1 MTSRIHWAW
10 FILTASFATIFI
22 HYSIRLGYGIL
33 MPEMIQSLKITKAQ
47 AGTIASSFYLSYSIF
62 SPIMGFAVDR
72 FSSRVLLTICSAIF
86 ATGTYL
92 LSRPETL
99 SQACFAFFIVGVGAS
114 AMWTP
119 VVTLVQRWY
128 GAKRRG
134 LALGILS
141 VSYAIGYGVMGIA
154 LPPVVAGYGW
164 RACWLILALFSL
176 LLVPLNGILLRN
188 HPRDL
193 NLNPWGEGE
202 KSSAPVS
209 PDQGKKRIHYRQ
221 LLRMPSLWFAAVSYL
236 FIAFTAYLVNLFIV
250 TYGNLE
256 LKYSFPQAAQLA
268 SGIAFSG
275 IAGAFL
281 LPLLSDFI
289 GRKKCLLIINAG
301 MTASILLIIWAGKSW
316 SSLFAAVCIFGV
328 FYAAVWPVYAA
339 AAADFFPREAT
350 GTVLGFWTIFYGI
363 SLVIAPALGGY
374 IADQTGTFRYSFLV
388 SLFTGC
394 MAVLFFLPVK
404 RYVSSAGPAVN
415 PKEITPPQ

>member
-289 GRKKCLLIINAG
+289 GRKKCLLIINGG

-404 RYVSSAGPAVN
+404 RYVSPAGPAAN
-415 PKEITPPQ
+415 PKEITPP

>member
-188 HPRDL
+188 YPRDL
-193 NLNPWGEGE
+193 NLNPWGEGN
-202 KSSAPVS
+202 KTSVPVS

-301 MTASILLIIWAGKSW
+301 MTASILLIIWAGNSW

-394 MAVLFFLPVK
+394 LAVLFFLPVK

-415 PKEITPPQ
+415 PKEITPP

>member
-10 FILTASFATIFI
+10 VILTASFATIFI

-33 MPEMIQSLKITKAQ
+33 MPEMIQSLQISKAQ
-47 AGTIASSFYLSYSIF
+47 AGTIASSFYLAYGIF

-72 FSSRVLLTICSAIF
+72 FNSRILLTVCSAIL
-86 ATGTYL
+86 ATGTYFM
-92 LSRPETL
+92 SRPETL
-99 SQACFAFFIVGVGAS
+99 SQACFAFFIAGVGAS

-128 GAKRRG
+128 GANRRG

-154 LPPVVAGYGW
+154 IPPVVAAYGW
-164 RACWLILALFSL
+164 RACWLILALFSF

-188 HPRDL
+188 RPRDL

-202 KSSAPVS
+202 KTSVPVS
-209 PDQGKKRIHYRQ
+209 PDQGKKRVPYRR
-221 LLRMPSLWFAAVSYL
+221 LLGMPSLWFAAVSYL
-236 FIAFTAYLVNLFIV
+236 FIGFTAYLVNLFIV

-256 LKYSFPQAAQLA
+256 LKYSFSRAAQLA
-268 SGIAFSG
+268 SGIAFGG

-281 LPLLSDFI
+281 LPLLSDYI
-289 GRKKCLLIINAG
+289 GRKKCVLIINAG
-301 MTASILLIIWAGKSW
+301 MTASILLILWAGNAW
-316 SSLFAAVCIFGV
+316 SSLFAAACIFGV
-328 FYAAVWPVYAA
+328 FYAAAWPMYAA

-350 GTVLGFWTIFYGI
+350 GTVLGFWTIFYGF
-363 SLVIAPALGGY
+363 SLVVAPALGGY

-388 SLFTGC
+388 AIFTGC
-394 MAVLFFLPVK
+394 LAVLFFLPVK
-404 RYVSSAGPAVN
+404 SHTPPAGPGIY
-415 PKEITPPQ
+415 PREFTPPQ

>member
-1 MTSRIHWAW
+1 MISRIHWAW
-10 FILTASFATIFI
+10 VILTASFATIFI

-33 MPEMIQSLKITKAQ
+33 MPEMIQSLQITKAQ
-47 AGTIASSFYLSYSIF
+47 AGTIASSFYLAYGIF

-72 FSSRVLLTICSAIF
+72 FNSRILLTVFSAIL
-86 ATGTYL
+86 ATGTYFM
-92 LSRPETL
+92 SRPETL

-164 RACWLILALFSL
+164 RACWLMLALFAFL
-176 LLVPLNGILLRN
+176 LIPLNGILLRN
-188 HPRDL
+188 QPRDL
-193 NLNPWGEGE
+193 NLNPWGEG
-202 KSSAPVS
+202 KDPSASVP
-209 PDQGKKRIHYRQ
+209 PDEGKERIHYRR
-221 LLRMPSLWFAAVSYL
+221 LLRIPSLWFAAGSYL
-236 FIAFTAYLVNLFIV
+236 FIGFTAYLVNLFIV

-256 LKYSFPQAAQLA
+256 LRYSFPQAAQLA

-281 LPLLSDFI
+281 LPFLSDYI
-289 GRKKCLLIINAG
+289 GRKKCLLIIMGG
-301 MTASILLIIWAGKSW
+301 MTASIVLIIWAGKTW
-316 SSLFAAVCIFGV
+316 SSLFAAACIFGV
-328 FYAAVWPVYAA
+328 FYAAAWPMYAA

-350 GTVLGFWTIFYGI
+350 GTVLGFWTIFYGF
-363 SLVIAPALGGY
+363 SLALSSPLGGY
-374 IADQTGTFRYSFLV
+374 IADQTGTFKYSFLV
-388 SLFTGC
+388 AIFTGC
-394 MAVLFFLPVK
+394 LAILFFLPVK
-404 RYVSSAGPAVN
+404 SHTLAEERGIHL
-415 PKEITPPQ
+415 KEIPPPQ

>member
-10 FILTASFATIFI
+10 FILTASFGTIFI

-33 MPEMIQSLKITKAQ
+33 MPEMIQSLRITKAQ
-47 AGTIASSFYLSYSIF
+47 AGIIASSFYLAYSIF

-72 FSSRVLLTICSAIF
+72 FNARILLTVCSAIL
-86 ATGTYL
+86 ATGTYFM
-92 LSRPETL
+92 SRPESL
-99 SQACFAFFIVGVGAS
+99 SQACLAFFIVGVGAS

-119 VVTLVQRWY
+119 LVALVQRWY

-154 LPPVVAGYGW
+154 VPPVVAGYGW
-164 RACWLILALFSL
+164 RACWFILALLAF
-176 LLVPLNGILLRN
+176 LLVPLNGFLLRN
-188 HPRDL
+188 RPCDL
-193 NLNPWGEGE
+193 NLDPWGGGE
-202 KSSAPVS
+202 DPPVPGSSG
-209 PDQGKKRIHYRQ
+209 QGKKGIHYRR
-221 LLRMPSLWFAAVSYL
+221 LLGMPGLWLAAVSYL

-256 LKYSFPQAAQLA
+256 LKYSYAQAARLA

-275 IAGAFL
+275 ITGAFL
-281 LPLLSDFI
+281 LPLLSDYI

-316 SSLFAAVCIFGV
+316 SPLFAAACVFGV
-328 FYAAVWPVYAA
+328 FYAAVWPMYAA

-350 GTVLGFWTIFYGI
+350 GTVLGFWTIFYGV
-363 SLVIAPALGGY
+363 SLALSSALGGY
-374 IADQTGTFRYSFLV
+374 IADQTGTFRYSFWV
-388 SLFTGC
+388 AIFTGC
-394 MAVLFFLPVK
+394 LAVLFFLPVK
-404 RYVSSAGPAVN
+404 RYTSPAGPAVN
-415 PKEITPPQ
+415 PQEITPPQ